1 MSEVGTG
8 VCQWQM
14 KAKRSL
20 QYLGSLSLVLCL
32 ASCDTQLQDLARRPA
47 SKLKPKPS
55 DAAKL
60 TPLPTPTVTKLKVT
74 VDSIADLKVK
84 EGSSVVKGQVISEP
98 TETKQ
103 RIIQRRQAIQQQ
115 LAQLNA
121 LASEPRLSQATAQPS
136 TEGVKQ
142 AQVRLNAAEAALAQY
157 RKDSPYTDYALQN
170 LPLPE
175 EQVKLERLQGEVRAA
190 QAALKQEQAVL
201 ARIKA
206 GSPSQGQGLAN
217 LKATQASLSKELQQ
231 LETQDKALK
240 VVYSPYTGLINKITP
255 LNSNNGTFQFEL
267 SIAAQ
272 ASPQVPSLPQD
283 PQNPFSPQI
292 SPGSST
298 PALPLPTS
306 PSSSSQDSEL
316 SLPPLPQNSPSTPLS
331 QPPN

>member
-1 MSEVGTG
+1 MNEVGMG
-8 VCQWQM
+8 ICQWRV
-14 KAKRSL
+14 KAKRSF

-47 SKLKPKPS
+47 SQLKPKPS

-60 TPLPTPTVTKLKVT
+60 TPLPTPSVTKLKVT
-74 VDSIADLKVK
+74 VDSSADLKVK
-84 EGSSVVKGQVISEP
+84 EGSSVVKGQVIAEP

-115 LAQLNA
+115 LAQLSA
-121 LASEPRLSQATAQPS
+121 LALEPQLQATAQTS

-142 AQVRLNAAEAALAQY
+142 AQVRLNAAKAALAQY
-157 RKDSPYTDYALQN
+157 QKDSPYTDYALQN

-175 EQVKLERLQGEVRAA
+175 EQVKLERLQGEIRAA
-190 QAALKQEQAVL
+190 QAAIEQEQAIL

-206 GSPSQGQGLAN
+206 GSPAQGQGLAN
-217 LKATQASLSKELQQ
+217 LKATQASLAKELQQ
-231 LETQDKALK
+231 LEAQDRALK

-255 LNSNNGTFQFEL
+255 LNSNNGTLQFEL

-272 ASPQVPSLPQD
+272 ASPQAPSLPQD
-283 PQNPFSPQI
+283 PQNPFSPGI

-298 PALPLPTS
+298 PALPPLPSGST
-306 PSSSSQDSEL
+306 PDSES
-316 SLPPLPQNSPSTPLS
+316 SLPPLPQNSPSVPLS
-331 QPPN
+331 QPLN